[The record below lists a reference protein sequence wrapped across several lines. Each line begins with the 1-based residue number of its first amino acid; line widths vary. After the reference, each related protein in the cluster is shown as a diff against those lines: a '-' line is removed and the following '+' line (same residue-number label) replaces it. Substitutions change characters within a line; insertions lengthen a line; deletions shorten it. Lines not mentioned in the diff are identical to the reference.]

1 MTMAVLRKSGGSL
14 ILTVPQAFVEQ
25 NRLSAG
31 SRLTVE
37 IAGTEMK
44 VRPARSRPRL
54 ADLLAETPRGS
65 NRAPGW
71 DAMRPA
77 GREK

>member
-1 MTMAVLRKSGGSL
+1 MTTAVLRKSGGSL

-31 SRLTVE
+31 SKLKVE

-44 VRPARSRPRL
+44 VRPARSRPCL
-54 ADLLAETPRGS
+54 ADLLAETPRGT
-65 NRAPGW
+65 NRVPGW
-71 DAMRPA
+71 DTMQSA